1 MGSRVNYSYKSIGIK
16 CIKCYFS
23 YKICLWHNSNGDG
36 SDNNDNDIF
45 LYKKE

>member
-1 MGSRVNYSYKSIGIK
+1 MGSRVNSSYKSIGIK

-23 YKICLWHNSNGDG
+23 YKICLWHSNGDG